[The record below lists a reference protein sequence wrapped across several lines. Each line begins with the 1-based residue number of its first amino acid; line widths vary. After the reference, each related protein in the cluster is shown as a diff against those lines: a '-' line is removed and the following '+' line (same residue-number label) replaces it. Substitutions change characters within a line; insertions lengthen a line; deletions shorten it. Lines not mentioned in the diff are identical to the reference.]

1 MFEHGRPKVPSP
13 ESIARLE
20 EGFEASCP
28 TETPESNALVERI
41 CEASRAENRA
51 AAARFDGVAELYA
64 LRLRNVGGNEE
75 WIVNLRESVSAE
87 VAAALNISRGLA
99 LSSLDYGLALRERL
113 PQVGRLFRA
122 GELDFS
128 RFATIVYRTD
138 LIVDRDILAAVDA
151 ELARKVPRW
160 GSLSQGQLSARVD
173 KIVAR
178 HDRDAVRRR
187 KDKIR
192 KRAVDI
198 WDSGDGVAEIR
209 GWLRSLDGQALDKRL
224 DALAATVCREDP
236 RTKTQR
242 RADAMGALAAGSD
255 RLACEC
261 GRADCAAGA
270 KPAASPAVIYVVAD
284 QGTVDGT
291 DDAPAATIDCDW
303 TFPAELVSEL
313 AKSAKVVPLIHPE
326 DAPPEPGYT
335 PSKALA
341 DFVRCRD
348 ITCRWPGCEH
358 PAVDCDLDHTIPY
371 NKGGPTHASNLK
383 CYCRLHHLMKT
394 FCGWR
399 DQQLRDGTVIVT
411 SPLGETYVTTP
422 GSAMLFPGLCKPT
435 GEIALPTGVVDD
447 RCGERTA
454 MMPKRRRTYAQN
466 RAAYI
471 AAERKQNQRA
481 REAAREAHRAL
492 LFGPHPPGNDDDDP
506 PPF

>member
-1 MFEHGRPKVPSP
+1 MFETVPSRLPSP
-13 ESIARLE
+13 ESIAALDE
-20 EGFEASCP
+20 MSEASCP
-28 TETPESNALVERI
+28 TPTPESNALVERI
-41 CEASRAENRA
+41 CDASREENRA
-51 AAARFDGVAELYA
+51 AAARLDAIGELYA

-75 WIVNLRESVSAE
+75 WIINLREAVSAE
-87 VAAALNISRGLA
+87 VAAALTISRGLA

-122 GELDFS
+122 GEIDFS
-128 RFATIVYRTD
+128 RFATLVYRTD
-138 LIVDRDILAAVDA
+138 LIVDRDVLAAVDA

-160 GSLSQGQLSARVD
+160 GSLSRSQLSARVD

-192 KRAVDI
+192 KRAIDI

-209 GWLRSLDGQALDKRL
+209 GYLRSLDGQALDRRL
-224 DALAATVCREDP
+224 DAVAATVCRDDP
-236 RTKTQR
+236 RSQIQR
-242 RADAMGALAAGSD
+242 RSDAMGALAAGAD

-261 GRADCAAGA
+261 GRADCPAGA
-270 KPAASPAVIYVVAD
+270 KPTASPAVIHLVAH
-284 QGTVDGT
+284 QATVEGTG
-291 DDAPAATIDCDW
+291 DAPAASIDSDW
-303 TFPAELVSEL
+303 TFPAELVGEL
-313 AKSAKVVPLIHPE
+313 AKSAKVVPLIHPG

-371 NKGGPTHASNLK
+371 NRGGPTHASNLK

-394 FCGWR
+394 FVGWR
-399 DQQLRDGTVIVT
+399 DQQLRDGTVIVA
-411 SPLGETYVTTP
+411 SPSGDTYVTTP
-422 GSAMLFPGLCKPT
+422 GSAVLFPNLCKPT
-435 GEIALPTGVVDD
+435 GEITVPTGIVDD
-447 RCGERTA
+447 ACGERTA
-454 MMPKRRRTYAQN
+454 MMPKRRRTHAQN

-471 AAERKQNQRA
+471 AAERRQNQRA
-481 REAAREAHRAL
+481 REAAREAHRAFV
-492 LFGPHPPGNDDDDP
+492 FGAHPPDGDDDDP
-506 PPF
+506 APF